1 MLLAALCLVILVED
15 AGRLTKGEIDTMATT
30 TMATMRRTVSSFGPL
45 QIAITILV
53 AATALVHLRL
63 GVSLTMTMM
72 SILAVLFLCN
82 FAGYVVLGTALN
94 LPALRRFQPVTRTLL
109 IGYTALTFLAY
120 FAIDQGQALNL
131 IGLSDKAVEA
141 ALIALLVIDDR
152 RARA

>member
-1 MLLAALCLVILVED
+1 
-15 AGRLTKGEIDTMATT
+15 MATAT
-30 TMATMRRTVSSFGPL
+30 TATMRRTVSSFGPL

-53 AATALVHLRL
+53 AATALVHLFL
-63 GVSLTMTMM
+63 GVNLTMALTQPAQDAQAAGVGGFAMM

-82 FAGYVVLGTALN
+82 FAGYVVLGAALY
-94 LPALRRFQPVTRTLL
+94 LTALRRFQTATRTLL

-120 FAIDQGQALNL
+120 FAIDQGQALNP

-141 ALIALLVIDDR
+141 ALIALLVIDGR